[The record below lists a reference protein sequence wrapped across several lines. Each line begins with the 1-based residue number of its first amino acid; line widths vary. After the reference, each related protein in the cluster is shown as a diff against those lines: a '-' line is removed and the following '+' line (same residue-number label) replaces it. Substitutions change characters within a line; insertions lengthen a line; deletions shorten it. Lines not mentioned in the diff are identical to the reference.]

1 MKKSLLSLVLSST
14 LLSALSY
21 SVAYAN
27 CSLEVWEDENKGTG
41 IKEAVETF
49 EEETGCT
56 VNITESPYVNHI
68 NVMLDAEENKAVPL
82 PDIVMLPADRMGDAA
97 KNKIIRPISFMQED
111 KDRYLLSG
119 IKSFTYNDEIYACP
133 RSVETMVIYYNQ
145 DLLKYPFEFMEDYY
159 NFAKEIRSQGKYGI
173 ISKWD
178 TIYYAYGFLSGFG
191 GYCFKQKADG
201 TLDPNDIGLDNEG
214 AVQGAEYLR
223 KFIDNTAPSSIFGD
237 DGFAEI
243 DKLFVTGQVA
253 AVITGPWAL
262 DDYAKSGL
270 NYGVAPLPKF
280 PNGKYAQPFLGYR
293 GYAVTRNAKD
303 VALAEKFLRFIN
315 QDKFALKR
323 YENIHE
329 IPPLKSIMHNPLILN
344 DDFASAVAIQALHAE
359 PTPSIP
365 EMAKIWEPMNN
376 ALYEAM
382 TTKGSI
388 KEALVKGAN
397 KAREDIKNS
406 Q

>member
-1 MKKSLLSLVLSST
+1 
-14 LLSALSY
+14 
-21 SVAYAN
+21 
-27 CSLEVWEDENKGTG
+27 
-41 IKEAVETF
+41 
-49 EEETGCT
+49 
-56 VNITESPYVNHI
+56 
-68 NVMLDAEENKAVPL
+68 
-82 PDIVMLPADRMGDAA
+82 
-97 KNKIIRPISFMQED
+97 MQED

-201 TLDPNDIGLDNEG
+201 TLDPNDIGLDNEC
-214 AVQGAEYLR
+214 AVRGAEYLR

-388 KEALVKGAN
+388 KVVL
-397 KAREDIKNS
+397 IKSSLECLCFHKVRVNLRTMCKRTYTS
-406 Q
+406 FKSLHVAFHDEVPSVFFSIPIAEFKHFLKFPLRVNVHQGKRRTTWCKRFFCQTHHNA

>member
-1 MKKSLLSLVLSST
+1 
-14 LLSALSY
+14 
-21 SVAYAN
+21 
-27 CSLEVWEDENKGTG
+27 
-41 IKEAVETF
+41 
-49 EEETGCT
+49 
-56 VNITESPYVNHI
+56 
-68 NVMLDAEENKAVPL
+68 
-82 PDIVMLPADRMGDAA
+82 
-97 KNKIIRPISFMQED
+97 
-111 KDRYLLSG
+111 
-119 IKSFTYNDEIYACP
+119 
-133 RSVETMVIYYNQ
+133 
-145 DLLKYPFEFMEDYY
+145 MEDYY

-223 KFIDNTAPSSIFGD
+223 KFIDNTVPSSIFGD

>member
-145 DLLKYPFEFMEDYY
+145 DL
-159 NFAKEIRSQGKYGI
+159 IIVGK
-173 ISKWD
+173 
-178 TIYYAYGFLSGFG
+178 
-191 GYCFKQKADG
+191 
-201 TLDPNDIGLDNEG
+201 
-214 AVQGAEYLR
+214 
-223 KFIDNTAPSSIFGD
+223 
-237 DGFAEI
+237 
-243 DKLFVTGQVA
+243 
-253 AVITGPWAL
+253 
-262 DDYAKSGL
+262 
-270 NYGVAPLPKF
+270 
-280 PNGKYAQPFLGYR
+280 
-293 GYAVTRNAKD
+293 
-303 VALAEKFLRFIN
+303 RF
-315 QDKFALKR
+315 
-323 YENIHE
+323 
-329 IPPLKSIMHNPLILN
+329 
-344 DDFASAVAIQALHAE
+344 
-359 PTPSIP
+359 
-365 EMAKIWEPMNN
+365 
-376 ALYEAM
+376 
-382 TTKGSI
+382 
-388 KEALVKGAN
+388 
-397 KAREDIKNS
+397 NS
-406 Q
+406 R

>member
-1 MKKSLLSLVLSST
+1 MKKSLLSLT
-14 LLSALSY
+14 LLSALLSTNLPVSY
-21 SVAYAN
+21 AQ
-27 CSLEVWEDENKGTG
+27 CSLEVWEDENKGNG
-41 IKEAVETF
+41 IKEAVAAF

-56 VNITESPYVNHI
+56 VKISESPYVNHI
-68 NVMLDAEENKAVPL
+68 NVMLDAKETKAVPL

-97 KNKIIRPISFMQED
+97 KNKLIRPLSFMQKT
-111 KDRYLLSG
+111 KDRYLLSS
-119 IKSFTYNDEIYACP
+119 IKSFNYKGEIYACP

-159 NFAKEIRSQGKYGI
+159 NFAKEIKKQGKYGI

-191 GYCFKQKADG
+191 GYCFKQNEDG
-201 TLDPNDIGLDNEG
+201 TLDPNDIGLDNDG
-214 AVQGAEYLR
+214 AIAGAEYLR
-223 KFIDNTAPSSIFGD
+223 KFVDNTVPKSILGD
-237 DGFAEI
+237 DGYAEI

-253 AVITGPWAL
+253 AVINGPWAL

-270 NYGVAPLPKF
+270 NYGVAPLPKL
-280 PNGKYAQPFLGYR
+280 PNGEYTHPFLGFR
-293 GYAVTRNAKD
+293 GYAVTAFSHD
-303 VALAEKFLRFIN
+303 VELAEKFLSFIN
-315 QDKFALKR
+315 QDEFALKR

-329 IPPLKSIMHNPLILN
+329 IPPLKTIMHNPLILN
-344 DDFASAVAIQALHAE
+344 DDFASAIAMQALHAE

-376 ALYEAM
+376 ALYEAL

-388 KEALVKGAN
+388 KDALVKGAN

-406 Q
+406 D

>member
-1 MKKSLLSLVLSST
+1 MKKSLLSLT
-14 LLSALSY
+14 LLSALLSTNLPVSY
-21 SVAYAN
+21 AQ
-27 CSLEVWEDENKGTG
+27 CSLEVWEDENKGNG
-41 IKEAVETF
+41 IKEAVAAF

-56 VNITESPYVNHI
+56 VKISESPYVNHI
-68 NVMLDAEENKAVPL
+68 NVMLDAKETKAVPL

-97 KNKIIRPISFMQED
+97 KNKLIRPLSFMQRD
-111 KDRYLLSG
+111 QDRYLLSS
-119 IKSFTYNDEIYACP
+119 IKSFTYKGEIYASP

-159 NFAKEIRSQGKYGI
+159 NFAKEIKKQGKYGI

-178 TIYYAYGFLSGFG
+178 TIYYAYGFLRGFG
-191 GYCFKQKADG
+191 GYCFKQNEDG
-201 TLDPNDIGLDNEG
+201 TLDPNDIGLDNDG
-214 AVQGAEYLR
+214 AIAGAEYLR
-223 KFIDNTAPSSIFGD
+223 KFVDNTVPKSILGD
-237 DGFAEI
+237 DGYAEI

-253 AVITGPWAL
+253 AVINGPWAL

-270 NYGVAPLPKF
+270 NYGVAPLPKL
-280 PNGKYAQPFLGYR
+280 PNGEYAHPFLGFR
-293 GYAVTRNAKD
+293 GYAVTAFSHN
-303 VALAEKFLRFIN
+303 VELAEKFLRFIN
-315 QDKFALKR
+315 QDEFALKR

-329 IPPLKSIMHNPLILN
+329 IPPLKTIMHNPLILN
-344 DDFASAVAIQALHAE
+344 DDFASAIAMQALHAE

-376 ALYEAM
+376 ALYEAL

-388 KEALVKGAN
+388 KDALVKGAN

-406 Q
+406 D

>member
-1 MKKSLLSLVLSST
+1 MKKSLLSISLLSTILST
-14 LLSALSY
+14 LIPVSY
-21 SVAYAN
+21 AQ
-27 CSLEVWEDENKGTG
+27 CSLEVWEDENKANG
-41 IKEAVETF
+41 IKEAVSAF

-56 VNITESPYVNHI
+56 VKISESPYVNHI
-68 NVMLDAEENKAVPL
+68 NVMLDAKETKAVPL

-97 KNKIIRPISFMQED
+97 KNKLIRPLSFMQKAKE
-111 KDRYLLSG
+111 RYLLSS
-119 IKSFTYNDEIYACP
+119 IKSFTYKGEIYACP

-159 NFAKEIRSQGKYGI
+159 NFSKEIKKQGKYGI

-178 TIYYAYGFLSGFG
+178 TIYYAYGFLSGYG
-191 GYCFKQKADG
+191 GYCFKQKEDG
-201 TLDPNDIGLDNEG
+201 SLDPNDIGLDNDG
-214 AVQGAEYLR
+214 AIAGTEYLR
-223 KFIDNTAPSSIFGD
+223 KFIDNTVPKSILGD
-237 DGFAEI
+237 DGYAEI
-243 DKLFVTGQVA
+243 DKLFVTGKVA
-253 AVITGPWAL
+253 AVINGPWAL

-270 NYGVAPLPKF
+270 NYGVAPLPKL
-280 PNGKYAQPFLGYR
+280 PNGEYAHPFLGFR
-293 GYAVTRNAKD
+293 GYAVTTFAKD

-315 QDKFALKR
+315 QDEFALKR

-329 IPPLKSIMHNPLILN
+329 IPPLKTIMHNPLILN
-344 DDFASAVAIQALHAE
+344 DDFASAVAMQAMHAE

-376 ALYEAM
+376 ALSEAL

-388 KEALVKGAN
+388 KDALVKGAN

-406 Q
+406 D

>member
-1 MKKSLLSLVLSST
+1 MKKSLLSLT
-14 LLSALSY
+14 LLSALLSTNLPVSY
-21 SVAYAN
+21 AQ
-27 CSLEVWEDENKGTG
+27 CSLEVWEDENKGNG
-41 IKEAVETF
+41 IKEAVAAF

-56 VNITESPYVNHI
+56 VKISESPYVNHI
-68 NVMLDAEENKAVPL
+68 NVMLDAKETKAVPL

-97 KNKIIRPISFMQED
+97 KNKLIRPLSFMQRD
-111 KDRYLLSG
+111 QDRYLLSS
-119 IKSFTYNDEIYACP
+119 IKSFSYKGEIYACP

-159 NFAKEIRSQGKYGI
+159 NFAKEIKKQGKYGI

-191 GYCFKQKADG
+191 GYCFKQNEDG
-201 TLDPNDIGLDNEG
+201 TLDPNDIGLDNDG
-214 AVQGAEYLR
+214 AIAGAEYLR
-223 KFIDNTAPSSIFGD
+223 KFVDNTVPKSILGD
-237 DGFAEI
+237 DGYAEI

-253 AVITGPWAL
+253 AVINGPWAL

-270 NYGVAPLPKF
+270 NYGVAPLPKL
-280 PNGKYAQPFLGYR
+280 PNGEYTHPFLGFR
-293 GYAVTRNAKD
+293 GYAVTAFAHD
-303 VALAEKFLRFIN
+303 VELAEKFLSFIN
-315 QDKFALKR
+315 QDEFALKR

-329 IPPLKSIMHNPLILN
+329 IPPLKTIMHNPLILN
-344 DDFASAVAIQALHAE
+344 DDFASAIAMQALHAE

-376 ALYEAM
+376 ALYEAL

-388 KEALVKGAN
+388 KDALVKGAN

-406 Q
+406 D